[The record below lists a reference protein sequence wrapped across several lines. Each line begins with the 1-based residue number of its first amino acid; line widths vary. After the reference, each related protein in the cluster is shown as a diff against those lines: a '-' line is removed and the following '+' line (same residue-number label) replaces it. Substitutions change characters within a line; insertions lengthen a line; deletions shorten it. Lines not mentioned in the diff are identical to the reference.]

1 MKNIAVERFVKL
13 AALKTST
20 LPVLVAL
27 ACWDLIG
34 GLLGTTTRVERTK
47 LCLRA
52 GECNLNSRVRFAS
65 AVLDRTNKPT
75 VSTGTN
81 TDWSQ

>member
-47 LCLRA
+47 LCL
-52 GECNLNSRVRFAS
+52 
-65 AVLDRTNKPT
+65 
-75 VSTGTN
+75 
-81 TDWSQ
+81 